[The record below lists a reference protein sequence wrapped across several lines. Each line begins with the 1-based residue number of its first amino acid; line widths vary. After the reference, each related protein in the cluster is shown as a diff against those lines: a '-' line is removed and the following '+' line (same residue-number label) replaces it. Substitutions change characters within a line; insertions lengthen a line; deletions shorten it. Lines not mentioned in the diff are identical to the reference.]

1 MRVIFSRPKTSV
13 GVFKGAKRVG
23 GRGCGEE
30 KAARGGGGGSRDRPR
45 GEERMPPG
53 GGGEQRSPPGGEK
66 RSPTLRRR
74 RVRATATAR
83 GWLTTCFLPFFIFVS
98 CGFPKSANLV
108 YGTGFRGFDIY

>member
-1 MRVIFSRPKTSV
+1 M
-13 GVFKGAKRVG
+13 
-23 GRGCGEE
+23 GR
-30 KAARGGGGGSRDRPR
+30 
-45 GEERMPPG
+45 
-53 GGGEQRSPPGGEK
+53 EQRSPSEGGEEIADGEGEK

-74 RVRATATAR
+74 RVRATTTAR